1 MFCKNVLQK
10 VLQNV
15 LQKCFAENVLHNVL
29 QESLCKNVLQK
40 VLQNVLQRFLSHK
53 GVFLRRSFSFSHFQE
68 GSFIFKHKIKKYFFS
83 LGSSLSVSSTVW

>member
-10 VLQNV
+10 V

-29 QESLCKNVLQK
+29 QKSFAGKPLQK
-40 VLQNVLQRFLSHK
+40 CFAKISLSQRSFPET
-53 GVFLRRSFSFSHFQE
+53 VFSFSHFQE
-68 GSFIFKHKIKKYFFS
+68 GSFIFKHNIKKYFFS